1 MEMEGQQ
8 KNNDGFCINVY
19 SPGNFIAREIT
30 FTGTVNIG
38 GASSD
43 SGGYSDE
50 QIAQAIR
57 AINGVRKP
65 LNSKRK
71 WAAVYWCL
79 RWYCNFPTNVRE
91 FCERVK
97 GLPLGALEF
106 ECDYDNFRRDCTS
119 TFMEQDARYLDKVKA
134 SKSDNAFFLQCREVV
149 LALVTELGKAV
160 LPKVET
166 L

>member
-1 MEMEGQQ
+1 M
-8 KNNDGFCINVY
+8 
-19 SPGNFIAREIT
+19 
-30 FTGTVNIG
+30 
-38 GASSD
+38 
-43 SGGYSDE
+43 
-50 QIAQAIR
+50 
-57 AINGVRKP
+57 
-65 LNSKRK
+65 
-71 WAAVYWCL
+71 
-79 RWYCNFPTNVRE
+79 RE